1 MNSKNPIFAF
11 FSSVKLALFTLFLL
25 AVTSI
30 IGTVIPQKESFQWY
44 AQKYSETTANIF
56 QVLSIP
62 DMYNSW
68 WFLGLLTLLSVN
80 LIICSINRFPTVWR
94 QITADNLATALSRL
108 EKMNLSRNWASTIA
122 QTTLAGQLS
131 QSLAAKGWKTKQRE
145 HDNVLLLFAQKGA
158 MTRTGVYI
166 VHASI
171 LMIFLG
177 AIIGELYGFKG
188 SVMLPETKSTNKI
201 YAFNTQESI
210 PLGFEV
216 RCDHFGIDFYD
227 SGMPKAYRSHLTV
240 LEKGQIVLEKQ
251 IVVND
256 PLTYK
261 GITFYQS
268 SYQSYDDFLLTVTD
282 QQTGARETVAVP
294 FQKPQD
300 LTAHSAK
307 IGIVNAQAKGQAVS
321 SMKVW
326 FDDEQGPPS
335 IFWLDADTQVTVER
349 QDKKYTVTGKQMYA
363 TGLQIAKDPGVW
375 VVYLG
380 CTMMILGL
388 FIAFFMSHRRIWLI
402 LDNRGDTTTVLMTGS
417 ANKNKN
423 GFEKTFTIL
432 AEQLAAQTG
441 KEDKQ

>member
-1 MNSKNPIFAF
+1 MNTKNPIFAF

-25 AVTSI
+25 AVTSV

-44 AQKYSETTANIF
+44 VTTYSETTANIF

-68 WFLGLLTLLSVN
+68 WFLSLLTLLSLN
-80 LIICSINRFPTVWR
+80 LVVCSINRFPGVWQ
-94 QITADNLATALSRL
+94 QIKADNLVTELSRL
-108 EKMNLSRNWASTIA
+108 KKMRLSQNWDSEKSTTI
-122 QTTLAGQLS
+122 LAAELT
-131 QSLAAKGWKTKQRE
+131 QSLAAKGWKAEQRE
-145 HDNVLLLFAQKGA
+145 RDNILLLFAQKGA

-188 SVMLPETKSTNKI
+188 SIMLPETKATDKI
-201 YAFNTQESI
+201 YAFNTQASI

-216 RCDHFGIDFYD
+216 RCDRFGIDFYD
-227 SGMPKAYRSHLTV
+227 SGMPKAYRSDLTV
-240 LEKGQIVLEKQ
+240 LENGKVVLNKQ

-268 SYQSYDDFLLTVTD
+268 SYQSYEDFLLTVTD
-282 QQTGARETVAVP
+282 QQTGAAESVIMP
-294 FQKPQD
+294 FQQPQD
-300 LTAHSAK
+300 LTTHSAK
-307 IGIVNAQAKGQAVS
+307 IGIVNAQAKGQAVT
-321 SMKVW
+321 SMKIW
-326 FDDEQGPPS
+326 FDDDLGPPS
-335 IFWLDADTQVTVER
+335 IFWLEADAQVTVER
-349 QDKKYTVTGKQMYA
+349 QDKKYTIAGKQMYA
-363 TGLQIAKDPGVW
+363 TGLQVAKDPGVW

-380 CTMMILGL
+380 CSMMILGL
-388 FIAFFMSHRRIWLI
+388 FIAFFMSHRRIWLL
-402 LDNRGDTTTVLMTGS
+402 LDKEGEKTSILMTGS

-423 GFEKTFTIL
+423 GFEKAFALL
-432 AEQLAAQTG
+432 AEQLTG
-441 KEDKQ
+441 NSGKQ